1 MKDILHKIASF
12 LMALIVFFS
21 TTSFTIDKHFCGDV
35 LVDSSIFSEAKPC
48 DMELQNLSDSNDCS
62 LKDDCCRDEQI
73 VFQGHNDLKTSVN
86 TMSFEQQVFVASFV
100 YSYINL
106 FEDFETDNNSFR
118 DYSPPPL
125 VRDIQ
130 VLDQTFLI

>member
-1 MKDILHKIASF
+1 MKIILHKIASF

-21 TTSFTIDKHFCGDV
+21 TSSFTIDKHFCGDV
-35 LVDSSIFSEAKPC
+35 LVDSSIFNEAKPC
-48 DMELQNLSDSNDCS
+48 DMELQNSTDSEGCS
-62 LKDDCCRDEQI
+62 MKDDCCRDEQI
-73 VFQGHNDLKTSVN
+73 IVHGHNDLKTSVVKIN
-86 TMSFEQQVFVASFV
+86 LEQQIFVASFI

-106 FEDFETDNNSFR
+106 FEDIQTDKNSFR